1 MKLRR
6 RKNVLGRVPWSDV
19 TIETVIFSLF
29 ARFAYKFVILLELN
43 RAVCHANFISI
54 ACEIKEW

>member
-19 TIETVIFSLF
+19 AIETAFFSLCAQF
-29 ARFAYKFVILLELN
+29 GYKFVILLKLN
-43 RAVCHANFISI
+43 RAIFPANFISI